1 MNMTDK
7 SFAETAMELAGKSE
21 EEVKTIGQ
29 IDAADDDVEKLFAE
43 RHKTVNSPIHK
54 AVWGELD
61 IKQFDSSAFGI
72 GIKARFNDDAGLVDL
87 NGTDVMAKSYDILKK
102 HQAAGT
108 SLGEDGKHN
117 PEMIK
122 ELSEVGY
129 FGTLVELPNKSKM
142 SFRNFIHGLAR
153 NATINPQVAGLS
165 SVHGCIGAV
174 DPIMT
179 FGTPEQKAKFLPRL
193 AAGVQSGFGLTEPNA
208 GSDLT
213 ALRTT
218 ATLLNGEYVVNGEKL
233 FITNVHLGGILGLV
247 CKDSASGRPM
257 VLIVDLHEEES
268 ENFYL
273 KHYGLY
279 ALKEMQNVGIVFKDF
294 KVPAENA
301 IQEDGLTVAY
311 HGLNYGRTA
320 LCANANGCMKRMLG
334 SMLPWARFR
343 ETYGEKIESREL
355 VQRRVAQMAGYI
367 VGSEALMTWS
377 AKLLDEGYRGEMECI
392 IGKVSGSEWQ
402 KNSAIDLCMKTHGG
416 RSFLH
421 GHLIGDNIH
430 ELLAPCIYEGEGEM
444 LGMAFFKSLVKN
456 HGKTYYEAM
465 GRAVG
470 KPTFTNIVKGV
481 FRNPGAFISYG
492 KWKIKNKLSRAS
504 VPPITNVHYLL
515 RPHARYA
522 IIGLR
527 KMAGEIDSAMQKHQL
542 KLADRQCRMSFL
554 SQKTQDLVT
563 ILVTSLYANSVGG
576 ESMAAAHVL
585 CTELEQKIDGRHP
598 SDSDYRFMAKLG
610 ERIANNSTTSL
621 AVVED
626 EILMPYEVSP

>member
-1 MNMTDK
+1 MNNK

-43 RHKTVNSPIHK
+43 RYKTVNSPIHK

-61 IKQFDSSAFGI
+61 ISQFKPNVSTLGPDNVLS
-72 GIKARFNDDAGLVDL
+72 
-87 NGTDVMAKSYDILKK
+87 KSYEILKR
-102 HQAAGT
+102 HQEAGT
-108 SLGEDGKHN
+108 SLDENGKHSA
-117 PEMIK
+117 EMIQ
-122 ELSEVGY
+122 ELADSGY
-129 FGTLVELPNKSKM
+129 FGTLVDLPNKPKM
-142 SFRNFIHGLAR
+142 SFRDFIEGLAK
-153 NATINPQVAGLS
+153 NATISPQVAGLS

-174 DPIMT
+174 DPVMA

-218 ATLLNGEYVVNGEKL
+218 ARLVHRTSPSPQDYYLVSGEKL

-247 CKDSASGRPM
+247 CKNAETGRPM
-257 VLIVDLHEEES
+257 VLIVDLPEEEND
-268 ENFYL
+268 NFYM

-279 ALKEMQNVGIVFKDF
+279 ALKEMRNVGLVFNNF
-294 KVPAENA
+294 EVPAENA

-320 LCANANGCMKRMLG
+320 VCANANGCMRRMLG
-334 SMLPWARFR
+334 SMLPWAKFR

-355 VQRRVAQMAGYI
+355 VQRRVAQMSGYV
-367 VGSEALMTWS
+367 VGSAALMSWAS
-377 AKLLDEGYRGEMECI
+377 KLLDDGYRGEMECI
-392 IGKVSGSEWQ
+392 IGKVAGSEWQ
-402 KNSAIDLCMKTHGG
+402 KNSAIDLCMRTHGG

-421 GHLIGDNIH
+421 GHIIGDNIH

-465 GRAVG
+465 GKAVG
-470 KPTFTNIVKGV
+470 RPTLMNIIKGV
-481 FRNPGAFISYG
+481 FKAPGAFISYG
-492 KWKIKNKLSRAS
+492 KWRAKNKISRAKMPGEI
-504 VPPITNVHYLL
+504 VNMHELM
-515 RPHARYA
+515 RPHVRYA
-522 IIGLR
+522 VVGLR
-527 KMAGEIDSAMQKHQL
+527 GMAGEIDAAMQKHQL
-542 KLADRQCRMSFL
+542 KLADRQCRMAVL

-563 ILVTSLYANSVGG
+563 ILVTSLYGNSIGG
-576 ESMAAAHVL
+576 QVMDAAHVL

-598 SDSDYRFMAKLG
+598 SDSDYRFMTKFG
-610 ERIANNSTTSL
+610 ERVANNPSPKL
-621 AVVED
+621 VAIED
-626 EILMPYEVSP
+626 EILMSYSTSS

>member
-1 MNMTDK
+1 MTDK

-43 RHKTVNSPIHK
+43 RYKTANSPIHK

-61 IKQFDSSAFGI
+61 ISQFKPSVAEFG
-72 GIKARFNDDAGLVDL
+72 GDATL
-87 NGTDVMAKSYDILKK
+87 NKSYDILKK
-102 HQAAGT
+102 YKTWGT

-117 PEMIK
+117 PDMIQ
-122 ELSEVGY
+122 ELADVGY
-129 FGTLVELPNKSKM
+129 FGTLVDLPDKPKM
-142 SFRNFIHGLAR
+142 TFRNFIEGLAK
-153 NATINPQVAGLS
+153 NATISPQVAGLS

-174 DPIMT
+174 DPVMV

-218 ATLLNGEYVVNGEKL
+218 ATLLNGEYIVNGEKL

-247 CKDSASGRPM
+247 CKNSISGKPM
-257 VLIVDLHEEES
+257 VLIIDIPEEEN
-268 ENFYL
+268 ENFYM

-279 ALKEMQNVGIVFKDF
+279 ALKEMKNVGLVFKDF

-320 LCANANGCMKRMLG
+320 VCANANGCMRRMLG
-334 SMLPWARFR
+334 SMLPWAKFR

-355 VQRRVAQMAGYI
+355 VQRRVAQMAGYV
-367 VGSEALMTWS
+367 VGSAALMSWAS
-377 AKLLDEGYRGEMECI
+377 KLLDDGYRGEMECI
-392 IGKVSGSEWQ
+392 IGKVAGSEWQ
-402 KNSAIDLCMKTHGG
+402 KNSAIDLCMRTHGG

-421 GHLIGDNIH
+421 GHIIGDNIH
-430 ELLAPCIYEGEGEM
+430 ELLAPCIYEGEGEI

-465 GRAVG
+465 GKAVG
-470 KPTFTNIVKGV
+470 KPTLMNIIKGV
-481 FRNPGAFISYG
+481 FKAPGAFISYG
-492 KWKIKNKLSRAS
+492 KWKLGNKISRAKMPGEIS
-504 VPPITNVHYLL
+504 NMHELM
-515 RPHARYA
+515 RPHVRYA
-522 IIGLR
+522 IVGLR
-527 KMAGEIDSAMQKHQL
+527 RMSGEIDAAMQKHQL
-542 KLADRQCRMSFL
+542 RLADRQCRMSAL

-563 ILVTSLYANSVGG
+563 ILVTSLYGNSIGG
-576 ESMAAAHVL
+576 QAMDAAHVL
-585 CTELEQKIDGRHP
+585 CTEMEQKIDGRHP
-598 SDSDYRFMAKLG
+598 SDSDYRFMTKFGARL
-610 ERIANNSTTSL
+610 ANNPSSSI

-626 EILMPYEVSP
+626 EILMPYSV

>member
-1 MNMTDK
+1 MSNK

-29 IDAADDDVEKLFAE
+29 IDAADDDVEKMFAE
-43 RHKTVNSPIHK
+43 RHKTINSPIHK

-61 IKQFDSSAFGI
+61 ISQFAPKVSLQDKTGVLEA
-72 GIKARFNDDAGLVDL
+72 
-87 NGTDVMAKSYDILKK
+87 SYDILKK
-102 HQAAGT
+102 HQEAGT
-108 SLGEDGKHN
+108 SLNEDDKHN
-117 PEMIK
+117 TEMIQ
-122 ELSEVGY
+122 ELADVGY
-129 FGTLVELPNKSKM
+129 FGTLVGLPNKPKM
-142 SFRNFIHGLAR
+142 TFSNFIKGLAK
-153 NATINPQVAGLS
+153 NATISPQVAGLS

-174 DPIMT
+174 DPIMA

-218 ATLLNGEYVVNGEKL
+218 ATLVGDHYVVDGEKL

-247 CKDSASGRPM
+247 CKNAETGRPM
-257 VLIVDLHEEES
+257 VLIVDLPEEEN
-268 ENFYL
+268 ENFYM

-279 ALKEMQNVGIVFKDF
+279 ALKEMVNVGLVFKDF

-320 LCANANGCMKRMLG
+320 VCANANGCMRRMLG

-355 VQRRVAQMAGYI
+355 VQRRVAQMAGYV
-367 VGSEALMTWS
+367 VGSAALMSWS
-377 AKLLDEGYRGEMECI
+377 SRLLDDGYRGEMECI
-392 IGKVSGSEWQ
+392 IGKVAGSEWQ
-402 KNSAIDLCMKTHGG
+402 KNSAIDLCMRTHGG

-465 GRAVG
+465 GKAVG
-470 KPTFTNIVKGV
+470 KPTLMNIIKG
-481 FRNPGAFISYG
+481 FFKDPKAFFSYG
-492 KWKIKNKLSRAS
+492 GWKVKNKASRIK
-504 VPPITNVHYLL
+504 VPSEVGNMHERM

-522 IIGLR
+522 VVGLKR
-527 KMAGEIDSAMQKHQL
+527 MAGEIDAAMQKHQL

-563 ILVTSLYANSVGG
+563 ILVTSMYGNSVGG
-576 ESMAAAHVL
+576 QTMDAAQVL
-585 CTELEQKIDGRHP
+585 CTELEQKINGKHP
-598 SDSDYRFMAKLG
+598 SDSDYRFMTKLG
-610 ERIANNSTTSL
+610 ARIASNPISSL

-626 EILMPYEVSP
+626 EILMPYST